1 MRALYIR
8 CTAKIS
14 LLASPGTW
22 FKVVGPFIISV
33 KSDYSRPCLSI
44 VVSGLVLYGLFFLK
58 SFRFLPH
65 HTHTPVTKLEAQL
78 RGSEGG
84 DSRNLAKIRTNLK
97 EFSNFWLLRGG
108 VAYKYM
114 SMRREPENLF
124 GVALT

>member
-44 VVSGLVLYGLFFLK
+44 VVSGLVVLPEILSFPPTLFGT
-58 SFRFLPH
+58 H
-65 HTHTPVTKLEAQL
+65 IHTHTVHMYVHTHTPVTKLEAQL

-84 DSRNLAKIRTNLK
+84 R
-97 EFSNFWLLRGG
+97 
-108 VAYKYM
+108 
-114 SMRREPENLF
+114 
-124 GVALT
+124 

>member
-78 RGSEGG
+78 RGSEGRAIQG
-84 DSRNLAKIRTNLK
+84 GGQGTPSPARMTRVP
-97 EFSNFWLLRGG
+97 SRGG
-108 VAYKYM
+108 TLWGQ
-114 SMRREPENLF
+114 N
-124 GVALT
+124 

>member
-65 HTHTPVTKLEAQL
+65 HTHTHTSDEA
-78 RGSEGG
+78 GSSAQRLGG
-84 DSRNLAKIRTNLK
+84 
-97 EFSNFWLLRGG
+97 GG
-108 VAYKYM
+108 AITEIWPKPA
-114 SMRREPENLF
+114 RI
-124 GVALT
+124 

>member
-58 SFRFLPH
+58 SFRFVLILVIVGFFSLFASSQP
-65 HTHTPVTKLEAQL
+65 TMN
-78 RGSEGG
+78 
-84 DSRNLAKIRTNLK
+84 DLK
-97 EFSNFWLLRGG
+97 
-108 VAYKYM
+108 
-114 SMRREPENLF
+114 
-124 GVALT
+124 